1 MRFIGDFGNLREIIS
16 GKDILWKH
24 KDALLFLLPI
34 LSGILGSYLT
44 YYFAQKSKRDETM
57 LRFKEEKYSALLVL
71 LQGFV
76 GATTSGDIKRRFFE
90 EQYRS
95 WIYSSVEVVK
105 AINKMVQLVID
116 SHGNKPESNK
126 DGRQSGISF

>member
-1 MRFIGDFGNLREIIS
+1 
-16 GKDILWKH
+16 
-24 KDALLFLLPI
+24 
-34 LSGILGSYLT
+34 
-44 YYFAQKSKRDETM
+44 M